1 MAPPKQKGVK
11 MDLSAFLNDES
22 LGGSAWTD
30 QEVDLNK
37 IKVDLNKPST
47 EAASSPSSAQRG
59 GPSLESFLHG
69 RGSSL
74 DPAMAGNGAPQ
85 RERER
90 IVYEVPDYPPFK
102 AKFVN
107 FPLDV
112 TENGI
117 KQWFEDGL
125 EKQGAVSEVYIPKNM
140 DGTPKKYAF
149 VTLTERQYLVESLT
163 FNGNKLNSRTVYVD
177 VAPPMRNR
185 EMNDRPQVNW
195 GSARGANFGSIPE
208 REFEHRE
215 PREQAQVNWGS
226 ARGANFGSI
235 PERQQREFREP
246 REPREQ
252 PQVNWGAAKGAN
264 VGSIPERPQR
274 EFREPREPREQP
286 QVNWGAAKG
295 ANVGSIPERP
305 QREFREPREPREPRE
320 QPQVNWGAARGANF
334 GSIPERPQREQ
345 RSPREPREPKEQ
357 PQVNWGAARGAN
369 FGSIPERP
377 QREQRSPR
385 EKTEAPKFNWGAAR
399 GAKLGEVKK
408 QPSESS
414 EEASADGKV
423 SSMKSSFAVLTV
435 EDDDEDEQKNKPQP
449 QETETKAQEETP
461 VSSEAKAPVQADED
475 GWETTK

>member
-37 IKVDLNKPST
+37 INVDLSKPST
-47 EAASSPSSAQRG
+47 ETASSSTSDQRG

-74 DPAMAGNGAPQ
+74 DPAMAGNGAPK
-85 RERER
+85 RERV
-90 IVYEVPDYPPFK
+90 VYEVPDYPPFK

-125 EKQGAVSEVYIPKNM
+125 EKPGAVSEVYIPKNM

-195 GSARGANFGSIPE
+195 GAARGANFGSIPE
-208 REFEHRE
+208 REFQQRE
-215 PREQAQVNWGS
+215 PREQTQVNWGS

-235 PERQQREFREP
+235 PERPQREFREP
-246 REPREQ
+246 REPREQPQVNWGAAKGANVGSIPDRPQREFQQREPREQ

-286 QVNWGAAKG
+286 QVNWGAARG
-295 ANVGSIPERP
+295 ANFGSIPERP
-305 QREFREPREPREPRE
+305 QREQRTPREPRE

-345 RSPREPREPKEQ
+345 R
-357 PQVNWGAARGAN
+357 A
-369 FGSIPERP
+369 
-377 QREQRSPR
+377 PR

-399 GAKLGEVKK
+399 GSKLNEEKTK
-408 QPSESS
+408 ASENS
-414 EEASADGKV
+414 EEDEKV
-423 SSMKSSFAVLTV
+423 SGMKSSFAVLSV
-435 EDDDEDEQKNKPQP
+435 EDDDEEEEEEEGKTQP
-449 QETETKAQEETP
+449 QKTARKDQEEKP
-461 VSSEAKAPVQADED
+461 VSSEASTQAQADED
-475 GWETTK
+475 GWETAK